1 MDGGKAVSDDLSSSD
16 LALVAQARAAMTQA
30 YAPYSRFA
38 VGAAVQLDDGTIVRG
53 CNFENASYG
62 LSLCAEATA
71 LATVNA
77 QGGFARVRA
86 IAIAGGPMDADPDAP
101 SAIVTPCGR
110 CRQIIREAR
119 DVGGADI
126 RIVCAGAHGDAI
138 RVHMID
144 TLLPDAFGPSHLK

>member
-1 MDGGKAVSDDLSSSD
+1 MSGDFSGID
-16 LALVAQARAAMTQA
+16 LALVVEARKAMRNA

-38 VGAAVQLDDGTIVRG
+38 VGAAVKLDNGTIVLG

-77 QGGFARVRA
+77 HGGFARVRA
-86 IAIAGGPMDADPDAP
+86 IAIAGGPMDAAPDQP

-110 CRQIIREAR
+110 CRQLIREAR
-119 DVGGADI
+119 DVGRADI
-126 RIVCAGAHGDAI
+126 RIICAGAHGEDFQTFD
-138 RVHMID
+138 ID
-144 TLLPDAFGPSHLK
+144 TLLPHAFGPANLR

>member
-1 MDGGKAVSDDLSSSD
+1 MSGDFSGID
-16 LALVAQARAAMTQA
+16 LALVVEARKAMRNA

-38 VGAAVQLDDGTIVRG
+38 VGAAVKLDNGTIVLG

-77 QGGFARVRA
+77 HGGFRRVRA
-86 IAIAGGPMDADPDAP
+86 IAIAGGPMDASPELR

-110 CRQIIREAR
+110 CRQLIREAR

-126 RIVCAGAHGDAI
+126 RIVCAGAHGEEHK
-138 RVHMID
+138 VYSID
-144 TLLPDAFGPSHLK
+144 SLLPDAFGPSNLK